1 MESLANEIRVCSTC
15 TLSVS
20 RTKTVPGEGP
30 VPCRIMLI
38 GEGPGQK
45 EDESGRPF
53 VGRAGTILTGLLS
66 DTGLSRDD
74 VFITSVVKCRP
85 PNNRTPGKEE
95 IASCIPYLRRQVH
108 IISPL
113 IIVPM
118 GRTAT
123 AAVFDMLDLT
133 FPSFKEVRGKVFPVP
148 GGKNGTGILVIPVY
162 HPAVITHNPPARS
175 TLEEDFRR
183 LGELLEH
190 IREEDGKIRR
200 GD

>member
-1 MESLANEIRVCSTC
+1 MESLADEISVCTAC
-15 TLSVS
+15 TLSGS
-20 RTKTVPGEGP
+20 RTLTVPGEGP

-66 DTGLSRDD
+66 DAGLSRDE

-95 IASCIPYLRRQVH
+95 IASCIPYLARQIH
-108 IISPL
+108 ILSPV

-118 GRTAT
+118 GRIAT

-133 FPSFKEVRGKVFPVP
+133 FPSFKEVRGNVFHVP
-148 GGKNGTGILVIPVY
+148 SQKTGMKILVIPVY

-183 LGELLEH
+183 LGELLER
-190 IREEDGKIRR
+190 IQDDDGKIRR
-200 GD
+200 SD

>member
-1 MESLANEIRVCSTC
+1 MESLANEISAC
-15 TLSVS
+15 TACPLSNS
-20 RTKTVPGEGP
+20 RTRTVPGEGP

-66 DTGLSRDD
+66 DTGLTRDE

-95 IASCIPYLRRQVH
+95 IARCMPYLTQQIH
-108 IISPL
+108 ILSPVIL
-113 IIVPM
+113 VPM
-118 GRTAT
+118 GRVAT

-133 FPSFKEVRGKVFPVP
+133 FPSFKEVRGKVFYVP
-148 GGKNGTGILVIPVY
+148 GGKTGTGIQVIPVY

-175 TLEEDFRR
+175 TLEEDFRK

-190 IREEDGKIRR
+190 IRDDDGKSRQ